1 MLCCRKK
8 KIEDLESKDSDDK
21 DDKDKD
27 DDDIRARRVFHETAG
42 KIIVNSSQYMPWPR
56 AGPAHMYL
64 LPAGWPACPHF
75 GCEPLA
81 ACSCEARAS
90 RIFLAAAPAFSN
102 SSIEHAR
109 MPMIECRNDRA
120 VARARAAAA
129 GAHARRVIAVIRE
142 HSKSSFEV
150 RQSTPDAICLLSHIS
165 ISDFRSLF

>member
-120 VARARAAAA
+120 VARAR
-129 GAHARRVIAVIRE
+129 GGGRRAPRVASSQSFASIRNPV
-142 HSKSSFEV
+142 SKFDSPRRTQF
-150 RQSTPDAICLLSHIS
+150 ACFL